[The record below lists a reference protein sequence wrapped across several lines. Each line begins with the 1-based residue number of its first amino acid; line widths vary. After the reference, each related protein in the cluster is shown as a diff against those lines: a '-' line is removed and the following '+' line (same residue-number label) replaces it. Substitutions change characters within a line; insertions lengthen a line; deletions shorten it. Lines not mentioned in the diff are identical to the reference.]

1 MSETEGKKR
10 KRKFNYT
17 LMLFIDSKDGRIK
30 QMGIGP
36 TVIESLAI
44 IGLAVVV
51 ILAIIC
57 YREGE
62 KIDSLEARND
72 TRRRQ

>member
-62 KIDSLEARND
+62 KIDSLD
-72 TRRRQ
+72 